1 MRLIPKPLWPTW
13 DQRERKTMT
22 EPAGSEAYTMELTE
36 KAAEVI
42 HEAFEAEKVDQER
55 AFVRVGAHAG
65 GCSGYMYDMDFTEE
79 AQPEDRVFESRGIR
93 ILVNETCLTDIL
105 GSLQIDYRRGN
116 MVEQGFTF
124 QQLTTGHQCGC
135 GESFTPVKPQKA

>member
-1 MRLIPKPLWPTW
+1 
-13 DQRERKTMT
+13 MT
-22 EPAGSEAYTMELTE
+22 EPATSETYSIELTE
-36 KAAEVI
+36 KAAEMI
-42 HEAFEAEKVDQER
+42 QEAFDAEKVDQER

-79 AQPEDRVFESRGIR
+79 AEPEDRVFESRGIR
-93 ILVNETCLTDIL
+93 ILVNETCLTDVL
-105 GSLQIDYRRGN
+105 GSLQIDFRRGN